1 MDFYLCADA
10 VDRVVSAKV
19 VEGMPPIRVP
29 FGIGFVGCSAQ
40 GEEGVEHGE
49 GMIINVRDAYDDPR
63 FDRSFDLK
71 SGYRTKSILCIP
83 IFVDDKK
90 NQNQNEYPNEIQ
102 SDGSS
107 GGNGNGYSSG
117 SGGGR
122 SGGRLIGILQCINKL
137 QGSFD
142 DDDVSLMSEFCSE
155 ISTQILL
162 VSSSSTT
169 SIHDI
174 HGTYTKLAEDPQNIA
189 VIIVKVTSVSSFFFY
204 CLLFNHS
211 FQTNPKKSVY

>member
-1 MDFYLCADA
+1 MFFFVFFGFFFCADA

-40 GEEGVEHGE
+40 GEEGEEHGE

-83 IFVDDKK
+83 IFVNEKK

-107 GGNGNGYSSG
+107 SGGDYSSG
-117 SGGGR
+117 NGGGR

-169 SIHDI
+169 NIHDI
-174 HGTYTKLAEDPQNIA
+174 HGTYNKISGRPAKCSCN
-189 VIIVKVTSVSSFFFY
+189 
-204 CLLFNHS
+204 CH
-211 FQTNPKKSVY
+211 

>member
-1 MDFYLCADA
+1 MNKSYL
-10 VDRVVSAKV
+10 
-19 VEGMPPIRVP
+19 
-29 FGIGFVGCSAQ
+29 
-40 GEEGVEHGE
+40 
-49 GMIINVRDAYDDPR
+49 NN
-63 FDRSFDLK
+63 
-71 SGYRTKSILCIP
+71 
-83 IFVDDKK
+83 KK

-107 GGNGNGYSSG
+107 SGGNGYSSG
-117 SGGGR
+117 NGGGR

-169 SIHDI
+169 NIHDI
-174 HGTYTKLAEDPQNIA
+174 HGTYTKLVEDPQNVA
-189 VIIVKVTSVSSFFFY
+189 VIVIKVTSICSFLLCLSS
-204 CLLFNHS
+204 L
-211 FQTNPKKSVY
+211 

>member
-1 MDFYLCADA
+1 MDFYLCTDA

-90 NQNQNEYPNEIQ
+90 KQNQNEYPNEIQ

-107 GGNGNGYSSG
+107 SGGNGYSSG
-117 SGGGR
+117 YSSG
-122 SGGRLIGILQCINKL
+122 SGDGRLIGILQCINKL

-169 SIHDI
+169 NIHDI
-174 HGTYTKLAEDPQNIA
+174 HGT
-189 VIIVKVTSVSSFFFY
+189 
-204 CLLFNHS
+204 
-211 FQTNPKKSVY
+211 